1 MNNSAVIRDVG
12 LTIANVLST
21 GLKAHGAKANVLV
34 GPPQRGQFDKR
45 LPALGV
51 SLLSVDAF
59 QRPRRPEDVSQ
70 EAQTDGSIREYYV
83 DAPLDL
89 ELEYLLTSWA
99 KELDEEAVL
108 LGTGMKVLLECPL
121 FEKQHIVGDS
131 FAEEDRVQLV
141 IQREVPLERR
151 MMLFQGFGEPL
162 RGAAFY
168 SVPVLLY
175 SERKSAEIKRVISR
189 HVGITDRQSGRRMR

>member
-12 LTIANVLST
+12 LTIANVLSL
-21 GLKAHGAKANVLV
+21 GLKAHGVKANALV
-34 GPPQRGQFDKR
+34 ATPQRGQLEKR
-45 LPALGV
+45 LPALAV

-59 QRPRRPEDVSQ
+59 QRSRRPEDVSQ
-70 EAQTDGSIREYYV
+70 EPQTDGSIREYYV

-89 ELEYLLTSWA
+89 ELEYLVTSWA
-99 KELDEEAVL
+99 KEPEDEMVL

-121 FEKQHIVGDS
+121 FEKEHIVGNS
-131 FAEEDRVQLV
+131 FEEEDRVQLL

-151 MMLFQGFGEPL
+151 LMIFQGFGEPL